1 MSESAKR
8 GRPPKG
14 SGLVDGLEGS
24 EHARER
30 LRLVLDTMAGKLPLE
45 EACRRLDISEARF
58 HEMRSQ
64 CLQLAMEGLEPGV
77 AGRPPQRVEE
87 DAAALAALKEENQR
101 LRIELQAAHI
111 REELAIA
118 MPAYYSQKKSEPAAL
133 KKTPEPQ
140 PPPIQPAN
148 QAGSQP

>member
-30 LRLVLDTMAGKLPLE
+30 LRLVLDTMAGKLSLE
-45 EACRRLDISEARF
+45 EACRRLNISESRF

-77 AGRPPQRVEE
+77 AGRPPRMIEA
-87 DAAALAALKEENQR
+87 DAAAMEALKEENQR
-101 LRIELQAAHI
+101 LRIDLQAAHI
-111 REELAIA
+111 REELAVA

-133 KKTPEPQ
+133 KKTPELK

-148 QAGSQP
+148 QAENQP

>member
-30 LRLVLDTMAGKLPLE
+30 LRLVLDTMAGKLSLE

-58 HEMRSQ
+58 HEMR
-64 CLQLAMEGLEPGV
+64 CEVLQAAMSRLEPGPP
-77 AGRPPQRVEE
+77 GRPPQRVEA
-87 DAAALAALKEENQR
+87 DSAALAALKEENQR
-101 LRIELQAAHI
+101 LRFDLQAAHI

-118 MPAYYSQKKSEPAAL
+118 MPAYYSQKKPEPAAL
-133 KKTPEPQ
+133 KKTPEIK
-140 PPPIQPAN
+140 PPPNLPAN